1 MNGGDSHNLV
11 YASTCPCF
19 CLSRRRSRVRVSSAP
34 PFLLSDFQLHAY
46 PSDFF
51 QQHSG
56 NFTGELAGAGVPQV
70 FDGTRIWFCNYAI
83 AQIEGAA

>member
-1 MNGGDSHNLV
+1 MPLLLPVTQEVASSSLV
-11 YASTCPCF
+11 GPAIFYSVTSICTPIPVIF
-19 CLSRRRSRVRVSSAP
+19 SNNILV
-34 PFLLSDFQLHAY
+34 
-46 PSDFF
+46 
-51 QQHSG
+51 